1 MLESALDDAINAEFG
16 LVLVTPSYHHAKQLR
31 RKLYAARE
39 KLRQQGSNEFDC
51 LSFIPQSNGELWLIR
66 RDVKPEKVLPEF
78 TSRPLLREELP
89 PRILAR
95 GKRKSGL
102 LTMWE
107 LSQQGRKP

>member
-1 MLESALDDAINAEFG
+1 MIGNILHDAISAKFG
-16 LVLVTPSYHHAKQLR
+16 LVLVTPSYLHAKQLR

-39 KLRQQGSNEFDC
+39 KLRLQGNNEFDC

-102 LTMWE
+102 LTVWE
-107 LSQQGRKP
+107 LSQLGRKQ